1 MTPFLSIIIPAY
13 NEATRLET
21 SLLYL
26 HDFLQKQSYTWEV
39 VLVDDGSSDRTAEAA
54 LKFFSTPAQ
63 LQIVCNSV
71 NRGKGYS
78 VREGVRV
85 ARGEVL
91 LLSDA
96 DFSTPMTDFP
106 KLYSYLQNGC
116 DIAIGSRSMPES
128 NIVKHQAWY
137 RESMGRLFN
146 KIVQTVVIDGF
157 IDTQCGFK
165 CFRKKAVAPIFAKM
179 RINRFSFDVEFL
191 FLAGKAG
198 LKIREV
204 PVEWRNVLQSRV
216 RIVRDSAN
224 MLIDLFRIRWNAM
237 TGKYD

>member
-39 VLVDDGSSDRTAEAA
+39 VLVDDGSSDRTAEVA
-54 LKFFSTPAQ
+54 LKFLPAPAQ
-63 LQIVCNSV
+63 LQIVRNGV

-96 DFSTPMTDFP
+96 DFSTPMTDFQ

-128 NIVKHQAWY
+128 NVVKHQAWY

-165 CFRKKAVAPIFAKM
+165 CFRKKTVAAIFAKM
-179 RINRFSFDVEFL
+179 RIDRFTFHVEFL

-198 LKIREV
+198 LKVREV

-224 MLIDLFRIRWNAM
+224 MLLDLFRIRWNDL